1 MPQWQ
6 DGLQMLQSMRYHAT
20 HARTHTR
27 RCVETRAFSHAGRGR
42 AFFIRALRV
51 HPSGRWRALRIS
63 FFFFIISP
71 AGIFSQLRDH
81 VIRASRAKFSLVATF
96 ADFVFLGDVRF
107 LNIDAPRVHRMQNSN
122 APKIYSKTYLK
133 SFEHSTVIQA
143 LRFEPKFCHCR
154 YIFFFLFYDL
164 KNGWLYHREN
174 LLQISEQNFKYAVII
189 KIWDE
194 YKIKNCELKNIF
206 L

>member
-1 MPQWQ
+1 MTGWTADASKYAVPCN
-6 DGLQMLQSMRYHAT
+6 
-20 HARTHTR
+20 ARTYAHAPVR
-27 RCVETRAFSHAGRGR
+27 RDACVLACGTGSCIFYSRLTCASQR
-42 AFFIRALRV
+42 
-51 HPSGRWRALRIS
+51 SLRIS

-81 VIRASRAKFSLVATF
+81 VIRASRAKFPLVATF

-107 LNIDAPRVHRMQNSN
+107 LNIDAPRVRRMQNSN

-133 SFEHSTVIQA
+133 SFEHSTAIQA
-143 LRFEPKFCHCR
+143 LRFEPKFWHCR